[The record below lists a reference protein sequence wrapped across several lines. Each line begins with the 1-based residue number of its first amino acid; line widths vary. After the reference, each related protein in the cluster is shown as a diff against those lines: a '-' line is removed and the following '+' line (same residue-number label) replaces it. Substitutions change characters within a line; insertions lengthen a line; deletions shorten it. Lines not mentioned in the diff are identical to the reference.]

1 LGGLLAGGGSI
12 VRGVRVKFEPAI
24 RKGNNGRGSVGMGGE
39 IKKIG
44 EDKLDCVESAGIS
57 VMKSE
62 CE

>member
-1 LGGLLAGGGSI
+1 M
-12 VRGVRVKFEPAI
+12 RGVRVKFEPAI